1 MRRNL
6 ALVSV
11 AVTTMVVLAFL
22 VPLAGLVRELARDR
36 VLIAAERD
44 AQLLAQ
50 FITANP
56 DRDPAD
62 ALGLFARTDELADA
76 PVSIILP
83 DGSTVG
89 ASVPADRA
97 TQFAPTSAFRVAEP
111 GGEAVYVPAVTGA
124 GDVAVVRVFVG
135 DEELGRNV
143 VRSWLVL
150 GGLGLVMIAIAVAAA
165 DQLGRST
172 VRSASE
178 LSEAAGRLGR
188 GDLAAQV
195 DPSGPPELVEVG
207 HEFNRL
213 ALRIRMLLQRER
225 ETAADL
231 SHRLRTPLMAVRL
244 DAEALPASAEPD
256 ALLADL
262 AELERTVDHLIR
274 EARRPAGSQEEQA
287 ADVAAVARERM
298 AFWKVLGE
306 EQGRSATLSIDAP
319 EPVVVPLARDDLE
332 VVLDALLGNVFAHT
346 SEGTDYRL
354 SVTLVAGDR
363 VRLAVEDGGPGFG
376 IEDPLTRGRSG
387 SGSTGLGLDVVRRTA
402 ETVGGSVT
410 TGSSPLGGAL
420 IAVDLPATG
429 G

>member
-1 MRRNL
+1 MRRSL

-76 PVSIILP
+76 PVSIILQ
-83 DGSTVG
+83 DGSIVG
-89 ASVPADRA
+89 APVPPDRVIRGTA
-97 TQFAPTSAFRVAEP
+97 TSAFRVAEP
-111 GGEAVYVPAVTGA
+111 GGEAVYVPAITGG

-143 VRSWLVL
+143 TRSWLIL
-150 GGLGLVMIAIAVAAA
+150 GGLGLVMIVIAVAAA

-172 VRSASE
+172 VRSAAE
-178 LSEAAGRLGR
+178 LSEATGRLGA
-188 GDLAAQV
+188 GDLDARV
-195 DPSGPPELVEVG
+195 NPGGPPELEEVG
-207 HEFNRL
+207 NEFNKL

-244 DAEALPASAEPD
+244 DAESLPDSVERD
-256 ALLADL
+256 ALLTDL
-262 AELERTVDHLIR
+262 GELERTVDHLIR
-274 EARRPAGSQEEQA
+274 EARRPAGSPDRET
-287 ADVAAVARERM
+287 ADLASVARERM
-298 AFWKVLGE
+298 AFWAVLGE
-306 EQGRSATLSIDAP
+306 EQGRRGGLSIEVP
-319 EPVVVPLARDDLE
+319 EPVAVPLGPADLE
-332 VVLDALLGNVFAHT
+332 AALDALLGNVFAHT
-346 SEGTDYRL
+346 EDGTDYRL
-354 SVTLVAGDR
+354 TVVAGDGDR
-363 VRLAVEDGGPGFG
+363 VTVAVEDGGSGFG
-376 IEDPLTRGRSG
+376 IENPLDRGRSG
-387 SGSTGLGLDVVRRTA
+387 TGSTGLGLDVVRRSA
-402 ETVGGSVT
+402 ETVGGAVT
-410 TGSSPLGGAL
+410 TGSSSLGGAR
-420 IAVDLPATG
+420 IAIDLPTTA
-429 G
+429 

>member
-1 MRRNL
+1 MRRSL
-6 ALVSV
+6 AFVSA

-76 PVSIILP
+76 PVSIIRP

-89 ASVPADRA
+89 APVPADRA
-97 TQFAPTSAFRVAEP
+97 TRFAATSAFRVAEP

-124 GDVAVVRVFVG
+124 GEVAVVRVFVEE
-135 DEELGRNV
+135 DELRRNV
-143 VRSWLVL
+143 TRSWIVL
-150 GGLGLVMIAIAVAAA
+150 GALGLAMILIAVVAA
-165 DQLGRST
+165 DRLGRST

-178 LSEAAGRLGR
+178 LSEAAGRLGK
-188 GDLAAQV
+188 GDLTASV
-195 DPSGPPELVEVG
+195 HPSGPPELEEVG

-213 ALRIRMLLQRER
+213 AFRIRMLLQRER

-231 SHRLRTPLMAVRL
+231 SHRLRTPLMAARL
-244 DAEALPASAEPD
+244 DAEVLPPSPERD

-262 AELERTVDHLIR
+262 GDLERTVDHLIR
-274 EARRPAGSQEEQA
+274 EARRPAGADEELVSDLAQ
-287 ADVAAVARERM
+287 VARERM
-298 AFWKVLGE
+298 KFWGALGD
-306 EQGRSATLSIDAP
+306 EQGRPSAIDVNVP
-319 EPVVVPLARDDLE
+319 EPVLVPLAAGDVE
-332 VVLDALLGNVFAHT
+332 VAIDALLGNVFAH
-346 SEGTDYRL
+346 SQDGAQYRL
-354 SVTLVAGDR
+354 SIFPTDGGCVTL
-363 VRLAVEDGGPGFG
+363 AVDDGGAGFG
-376 IEDPLTRGRSG
+376 IEDPLVRGRSG

-402 ETVGGSVT
+402 ESVGGSVV
-410 TGSSPLGGAL
+410 TGASALGGARV
-420 IAVDLPATG
+420 AVTLPTVG
-429 G
+429 